1 MSYADATAGMQI
13 SEPIRPR
20 ARVWARLRKRPVAMA
35 AIVVIVIIYG
45 AGIFAPIVAPYGFS
59 EPDFANTYASPSWSH
74 PLGTDELG
82 RDLLSRA
89 IWSAQT
95 TVIISIAA
103 VTTGGLLL
111 GVTLGLLAGY
121 LRGWA
126 DAIIMRTAEILGSV
140 PTILLL
146 LIITRTLLDRVES
159 GAEDLEDFTGLDW
172 IVSSGAPSYFLI
184 FGALS
189 IFGWVG
195 IARIVRS
202 QVLSLRE
209 SQYVIAARA
218 SGASTRRI
226 IFWHLLPNVS
236 NLLIVAITLSLGGAA
251 GAEVG
256 LTFLGIGVQSPH
268 PSFGAMIFEGAG
280 LTQVRQHP
288 MLILVPSVCVSSLIL
303 AFNLLGDQLTDVL
316 SPRRQ

>member
-1 MSYADATAGMQI
+1 MLEATAGI
-13 SEPIRPR
+13 PLSEPVRPR
-20 ARVWARLRKRPVAMA
+20 ARVWSRLRKRPVALVA
-35 AIVVIVIIYG
+35 IAVIVVIYG
-45 AGIFAPIVAPYGFS
+45 AGILAPVITPYGFN
-59 EPDFANTYASPSWSH
+59 EADFKHTEAAPSWDH
-74 PLGTDELG
+74 PLGTDSIG

-95 TVIISIAA
+95 TVIISVAT
-103 VTTGGLLL
+103 VTMGALAL
-111 GVTLGLLAGY
+111 GVTLGLLSGY

-126 DAIIMRTAEILGSV
+126 DAIIMRVAEIMGSV

-146 LIITRTLLDRVES
+146 LIITATFLHRVE
-159 GAEDLEDFTGLDW
+159 GWAEDLEGLTGVDG
-172 IVSSGAPSYFLI
+172 IVSSGAPSYFLV

-189 IFGWVG
+189 LFSWVG

-218 SGASTRRI
+218 SGASTWRI
-226 IFWHLLPNVS
+226 VLRHLLPNVS
-236 NLLIVAITLSLGGAA
+236 NLLIVALTLSLGGVA
-251 GAEVG
+251 GAEIG
-256 LTFLGIGVQSPH
+256 LTFLGIGVQQPH

-288 MLILVPSVCVSSLIL
+288 MLIAVPGTCVVSLTL
-303 AFNLLGDQLTDVL
+303 AFNLLGDQLTDIL
-316 SPRRQ
+316 SPRRR

>member
-1 MSYADATAGMQI
+1 MSFLDVTAGMPTG
-13 SEPIRPR
+13 EAVRPR
-20 ARVWARLRKRPVAMA
+20 ARVWTRLRRRPVAIA
-35 AIVVIVIIYG
+35 CLVVIAVIYG
-45 AGIFAPIVAPYGFS
+45 AGILAPLIAPYGFA
-59 EPDFANTYASPSWSH
+59 EPDFNNTYASPSFTH

-95 TVIISIAA
+95 TVIISIAT
-103 VTTGGLLL
+103 VTTGALFL
-111 GVTLGLLAGY
+111 GVTLGLLSGY

-126 DAIIMRTAEILGSV
+126 DAVIMRVAEIMGSV

-146 LIITRTLLDRVES
+146 LIITATLLRRVQ
-159 GAEDLEDFTGLDW
+159 GWAADLEDLTGMDW
-172 IVSSGAPSYFLI
+172 IVSSGAPSYFLV

-189 IFGWVG
+189 LFSWVG

-218 SGASTRRI
+218 SGASTARI
-226 IFWHLLPNVS
+226 IFRHLLPNVS
-236 NLLIVAITLSLGGAA
+236 NLLIVALTLSLGGAA
-251 GAEVG
+251 GAEIG

-268 PSFGAMIFEGAG
+268 PSFGAMIYEGAG

-288 MLILVPSVCVSSLIL
+288 ILIAIPAGCVVSLIL